1 MMNMKPATN
10 KEQQKAIN
18 KVLDNKTTFDS
29 DTMQEEKQ
37 NTETKKQE
45 AIRLAY
51 GEYWGNLIE
60 QAKQCALKNDGWISS
75 ILQHAPKE
83 LELDFGNY
91 QYRPKSLSGIEDNN
105 GWISILS
112 EEDLPKEK
120 ISYEVWRN
128 GSESRATYA
137 GSDRWF
143 VPHNDFP
150 KTTKVAGI
158 THYAEPIK
166 RQPPIF

>member
-1 MMNMKPATN
+1 MEETN
-10 KEQQKAIN
+10 
-18 KVLDNKTTFDS
+18 
-29 DTMQEEKQ
+29 Q
-37 NTETKKQE
+37 NTKIKKQE

-51 GEYWGNLIE
+51 EEYWEEMKPFINESGWFDKNSFYNKLFSFNYE
-60 QAKQCALKNDGWISS
+60 QIN
-75 ILQHAPKE
+75 ILFAHKE
-83 LELDFGNY
+83 DFMI
-91 QYRPKSLSGIEDNN
+91 PKSIENIEDNN

-128 GSESRATYA
+128 GYESRATYA

-166 RQPPIF
+166 RQSPIF